1 MKQPPL
7 DIELLL
13 APLDARQPAGVFD
26 EEDETFQAID
36 HEMVKL
42 GGLHEAAMDWAYV
55 EESACSYLARQCKH
69 FRIAG
74 HLITARLRECSWQG
88 WADASGLLAGMV
100 EHYWDS
106 GHPKP
111 GPTGYPHKRRLVGLL
126 VERMMAALPSLT
138 ADDAAGPQQQ
148 RARAA
153 LDQLQAC
160 ALPAQLEVPLLT
172 RLETSF
178 QRRLEEC
185 RVEEAR
191 PAAGA
196 TPRPASGS
204 VIDAAYF
211 KEEAPLK
218 LGDEREAKRS
228 LLAVADFINQQDAYD
243 PTGYLLR
250 RFALWAHLNAAPP
263 SRREQRTEL
272 MGVPRD
278 VAEGYQEALAANKL
292 SPQLL
297 QRVERSVAGSPY
309 WIRGSFI
316 AAAVAQQLEMA
327 EVASSI
333 RLASERFVARIP
345 GLRNLQ
351 FADGRPFV
359 DGETLGWLSGADEE
373 GGGAAVARQE
383 FGELRAGL
391 LACLDRGGVE
401 ALLRQLETLQG
412 EATDLRDQCHT
423 MSIAADLLRAREFSW
438 LAGKLY
444 RAAHEL
450 MLKAVVQDWEPALF
464 KHLARHGSDAAA
476 PGGAGTKL

>member
-1 MKQPPL
+1 VRPPPL
-7 DIELLL
+7 DLELLL

-74 HLITARLRECSWQG
+74 HLITARLRERSWHG

-100 EHYWDS
+100 EHYWDC

-126 VERMMAALPSLT
+126 LERMMAVLGSIP
-138 ADDAAGPQQQ
+138 ADDAARPQQQ
-148 RARAA
+148 RASAA
-153 LDQLQAC
+153 LDRLQAC
-160 ALPAQLEVPLLT
+160 ASSAQLDVPLLT
-172 RLETSF
+172 RLEASF
-178 QRRLEEC
+178 QRRLEETC
-185 RVEEAR
+185 RAEAGPPGAAPR
-191 PAAGA
+191 PAAS
-196 TPRPASGS
+196 PA
-204 VIDAAYF
+204 IDEAYF
-211 KEEAPLK
+211 KEEAALK

-228 LLAVADFINQQDAYD
+228 LLAVADFINQQSPYD

-250 RFALWAHLNAAPP
+250 RFALWAHLTAAPP

-278 VAEGYQEALAANKL
+278 VAEGYQEAVAGNKL

-297 QRVERSVAGSPY
+297 QRVEKSVAGSPY

-316 AAAVAQQLEMA
+316 AAAIARQLEMA

-345 GLRNLQ
+345 GLCTLQ

-359 DGETLGWLSGADEE
+359 DGETLAWLSGADEE
-373 GGGAAVARQE
+373 DGKAAACRPA
-383 FGELRAGL
+383 FDELRASL
-391 LACLDRGGVE
+391 LACLDKGGVE

-412 EATDLRDQCHT
+412 EAGDLRDQCHT
-423 MSIAADLLRAREFSW
+423 MSIAADLLGARDFSW

-450 MLKAVVQDWEPALF
+450 MLKAAMPDWEPALF
-464 KHLARHGSDAAA
+464 KHLARHASDAAA
-476 PGGAGTKL
+476 SGTAGARL